1 MSLNPIRPWRNID
14 RRPSRRIMVG
24 NVPVGG
30 DAPISVQT
38 MTNTDSTDV
47 RATLAQVI
55 AAAMIK
61 HLPRAAGDLL
71 EQYIGPVQASLA
83 VKKARLLTATPS
95 AKPAPLS
102 PYPTRYQLDQPKL
115 ELLNHA
121 NLFCREGLDIGTR
134 AFLPHLPKALGAL
147 RVADLGCGN
156 GELLAWLRDHKQ
168 VSGYGLEIDP
178 DNIAACIDKGVNV
191 IEQNLDLGLG
201 NFASDSFDMVVMTQA
216 LQAVHYP
223 DKLLKEMLRVG
234 RECIITFPNFGH
246 WRCRWYLA
254 SKGRMPVSEFLPYTW
269 YNTPNIHFCTFE
281 DFERLCQESGARVR
295 ERLAVDRD
303 HKHGWAS
310 RLWPNLLGE
319 IGIYRVTGPSR

>member
-1 MSLNPIRPWRNID
+1 M
-14 RRPSRRIMVG
+14 
-24 NVPVGG
+24 
-30 DAPISVQT
+30 
-38 MTNTDSTDV
+38 
-47 RATLAQVI
+47 RA
-55 AAAMIK
+55 
-61 HLPRAAGDLL
+61 D
-71 EQYIGPVQASLA
+71 
-83 VKKARLLTATPS
+83 
-95 AKPAPLS
+95 
-102 PYPTRYQLDQPKL
+102 
-115 ELLNHA
+115 
-121 NLFCREGLDIGTR
+121 LDIIQDWIPAGS
-134 AFLPHLPKALGAL
+134 
-147 RVADLGCGN
+147 RVLDLGCGN

-178 DNIAACIDKGVNV
+178 ENIAACVEKGVNV

-223 DKLLKEMLRVG
+223 DLLMKEMLRVG

-281 DFERLCQESGARVR
+281 DFERLCRERGASVL

-303 HKHGWAS
+303 HKHDWGS

-319 IGIYRVTGPSR
+319 IGIYRVTGPGRQPVSPLEETP